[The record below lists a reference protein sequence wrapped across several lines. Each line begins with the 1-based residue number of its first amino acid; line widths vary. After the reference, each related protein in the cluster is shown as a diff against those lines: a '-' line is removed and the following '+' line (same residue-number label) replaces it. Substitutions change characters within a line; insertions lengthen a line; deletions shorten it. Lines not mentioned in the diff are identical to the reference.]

1 MEKYKDTTEFYIP
14 DNTSLETAIKRTTH
28 MAVLA
33 HHDDIEIGAI
43 DGVLQTFQKLDKWF
57 FGVVV
62 TDGSGSARGGNYA
75 HYTNE
80 EMMQVRNL
88 EQKKAAY
95 LGEYGLQAFINAP
108 SSKVKDPNDATV
120 IDEIRKMILD
130 AQPEVLYTHN
140 LADKHDT
147 HIGVVTKTI
156 KALRLLSKELRPK
169 KVYAVEVWRDLDWLV
184 DAEKVSFDV
193 GGRPNLTNSLVEV
206 FDSQIDGAK
215 RYDLAAIG
223 RRLANA
229 TFSNSHAVDQSD
241 QVVHGMDL
249 TPLIEND
256 ALDMATYILDAI
268 DRFKKDVEQ
277 RVLKML
283 K

>member
-1 MEKYKDTTEFYIP
+1 MDKYNSTTEFYVP
-14 DNTSLETAIKRTTH
+14 DNKPLEEAIKRTTH
-28 MAVLA
+28 MAILA

-43 DGVLQTFQKLDKWF
+43 DGVLQTFQKPDKWF

-62 TDGSGSARGGNYA
+62 TDGSGSSRGGNYS

-80 EMMQVRNL
+80 EMMVVRNL

-95 LGEYGLQAFINAP
+95 LGEYGLQAFINSP
-108 SSKVKDPNDATV
+108 SKQTKDPQDTIV
-120 IDEIRKMILD
+120 VEEIRKMILD

-156 KALRLLSKELRPK
+156 KALRLLPKDKRPK
-169 KVYAVEVWRDLDWLV
+169 KLYAVEVWRDLDWLN
-184 DAEKVSFDV
+184 DDEKVKFNV

-229 TFSNSHAVDQSD
+229 TFATAHALDQSD
-241 QVVHGMDL
+241 QVINGMDL
-249 TPLIEND
+249 TPLIED
-256 ALDMATYILDAI
+256 DSIDMVTFILDAI
-268 DRFKKDVEQ
+268 NRFRLDVEQ
-277 RVLKML
+277 KIRKIL
-283 K
+283 

>member
-156 KALRLLSKELRPK
+156 KALRLLPKELRPK
-169 KVYAVEVWRDLDWLV
+169 KVYAVEVWRDLDWLN
-184 DAEKVSFDV
+184 DDEKVAFSV
-193 GGRPNLTNSLVEV
+193 GHRPNLSNSLVEV

-241 QVVHGMDL
+241 QVVHGINL